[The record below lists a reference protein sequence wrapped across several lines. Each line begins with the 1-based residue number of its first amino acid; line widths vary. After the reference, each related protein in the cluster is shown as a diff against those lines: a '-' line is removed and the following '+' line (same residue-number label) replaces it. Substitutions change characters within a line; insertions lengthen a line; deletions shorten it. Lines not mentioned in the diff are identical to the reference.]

1 MDYIVFLC
9 DSSLQNRNLYKIFHT
24 LVGEISMIITIK
36 LLHDDINFLF
46 LVTQIVFS
54 NTKSSGHIIVLINNI
69 FLPHYYN

>member
-9 DSSLQNRNLYKIFHT
+9 DSSLQNRNLYKIFNT

-36 LLHDDINFLF
+36 LLHDDINL
-46 LVTQIVFS
+46 TVFS